1 MTTQKGLNYYLSL
14 PYTIQL
20 IREDGES
27 WFARV
32 LELPGC
38 MTEGDSPEEVVEMI
52 FDAMAGW
59 LEIALEDG
67 RPIPEPRPVEDY
79 SGKFVVR
86 VPRTLHRQLVE
97 ASDRESV
104 SLNQYINVILAEGV
118 TPSSIPAPM
127 ASSSPNWPGLST
139 AIRRALMMA
148 GLDDA
153 AGQLDE
159 RLFADWIEHALA
171 EAERSLRD
179 GFFQDALK
187 NLGRMALILEQNAAQ
202 SPLCGVMAQM
212 LAFQQRSIEA
222 VFRPQQG
229 VMQEPMLYAQLA
241 RMIKQ
246 ANSEQLVMTEERRQY
261 SAAAS
266 APEYSLPE
274 SFFQSHTKVKREN
287 AW

>member
-1 MTTQKGLNYYLSL
+1 MVTQKDLNYYLGL

-20 IREDGES
+20 TREDEET

-38 MTEGDSPEEVVEMI
+38 MTEGDSAEEAVEMI

-67 RPIPEPRPVEDY
+67 RPIPEPRPVDDY

-97 ASDRESV
+97 ASDREGV
-104 SLNQYINVILAEGV
+104 SLNQYINVILAAGV
-118 TPSSIPAPM
+118 TPSSIPAPA
-127 ASSSPNWPGLST
+127 ASASPNWPGLST
-139 AIRRALMMA
+139 AIRRALTMA
-148 GLDDA
+148 GLDEA

-159 RLFADWIEHALA
+159 RLFADWIEHELT
-171 EAERSLRD
+171 EVERSARD

-187 NLGRMALILEQNAAQ
+187 NLGRMTLILEQNAAH

-212 LAFQQRSIEA
+212 LAFQQRSLEA
-222 VFRPQQG
+222 LFRPQPG
-229 VMQEPMLYAQLA
+229 VLQEPMLYAQLA
-241 RMIKQ
+241 RLIKQ
-246 ANSEQLVMTEERRQY
+246 ANSEQLAMTEERRQY

-266 APEYSLPE
+266 APEYSLSE
-274 SFFQSHTKVKREN
+274 NFFQSHTKVKREN